1 MKKTANVTS
10 RSSASERV
18 HRRDRPDSG
27 DAFIPDPSSGGP
39 ARAHDPLAEE
49 LAEEYLQ
56 SATTGEEAAPDRL
69 DAPVA
74 EEEGGP
80 FVVSPAS
87 NEFAEGEDLSNPRDA
102 EAEPLPSPMRGV
114 R

>member
-1 MKKTANVTS
+1 MKKTENVTAGTTS
-10 RSSASERV
+10 TTRGY
-18 HRRDRPDSG
+18 RRDRPDNG
-27 DAFIPDPSSGGP
+27 EAFIPDPSVVGR

-49 LAEEYLQ
+49 LAEEFLE
-56 SATTGEEAAPDRL
+56 SATTANEVTADRM
-69 DAPVA
+69 DEPVA

-87 NEFAEGEDLSNPRDA
+87 NEYADDVDLANPADA

>member
-1 MKKTANVTS
+1 MKKTEDVTM
-10 RSSASERV
+10 RTPAAERAR
-18 HRRDRPDSG
+18 RRDRPDRG
-27 DAFIPDPSSGGP
+27 DAFIPDPSGGGP

-56 SATTGEEAAPDRL
+56 SATTGEEAAPERL
-69 DAPVA
+69 DATVA

-87 NEFAEGEDLSNPRDA
+87 NEFAEDADLSNPPDA